1 MRVERKIIHE
11 GRVWYTVPGAAR
23 FLHTATARVR
33 EIMGEGQVEWI
44 QLRTDG
50 KLLISVESLLRY
62 EQQKAASKKPV

>member
-44 QLRTDG
+44 QLKTDG

-62 EQQKAASKKPV
+62 EQQKAALKKRT

>member
-23 FLHTATARVR
+23 LLHATTARVR
-33 EIMGEGQVEWI
+33 EVMGQGQVEWI

-50 KLLISVESLLRY
+50 KLLVSVESLLSY
-62 EQQKAASKKPV
+62 EQRKAAPKKPL